1 VGRTFLLPRIVQAP
15 IGSLA
20 TVELVSAVS
29 SAGGLGTLALTWTDA
44 ETAASTVAA
53 VKTRTSAAFA
63 SNFVLAF
70 EPTALTAVLEAGV
83 PVVTFSWGLP
93 GPLVKTAHSFG
104 AAVGVQVG
112 TVEGAKRALEQDV
125 DFVICQGLEAGGHVQ
140 SSIPLRELLP
150 AVVSEAKTVPVAAA
164 GGLADGADVMDVTSL
179 GASAA
184 MLGTRFVAS
193 TESCAHDAYKA
204 ALVSSHSSD
213 TVLTGCF
220 DGEWPYA
227 LHRVLRNATLAN
239 WEAAGCL
246 PPGRRPGEGNVV
258 ARQETGA
265 PVRRYDDTPP
275 NSRMKGDVMACCLY
289 AGTGVDKI
297 TDVRSAGALV
307 KELLAVGF
315 RRADGRG

>member
-1 VGRTFLLPRIVQAP
+1 M
-15 IGSLA
+15 GSLA

-29 SAGGLGTLALTWTDA
+29 SAGGLGSLALTWTDA
-44 ETAASTVAA
+44 QTAASIVAA
-53 VKTRTSAAFA
+53 VKSRTSAAFA

-70 EPTALTAVLEAGV
+70 EPTALTAVLEAGI

-93 GPLVKTAHSFG
+93 GPLVQTAHSFG

-112 TVEGAKRALEQDV
+112 TVEGAKRALDQDV
-125 DFVICQGLEAGGHVQ
+125 DFIICQGIEAGGHVQ
-140 SSIPLRELLP
+140 SSIPVRELLP

-164 GGLADGADVMDVTSL
+164 GGLADGTDVMEVTSL

-193 TESCAHDAYKA
+193 TESGAHDAYKA
-204 ALVSSHSSD
+204 ALVASHSSD

-246 PPGRRPGEGNVV
+246 PPGRRPGEGDVV
-258 ARQETGA
+258 ARHETGA

-275 NSRMKGDVMACCLY
+275 DSRMKGDVMACCLY
-289 AGTGVDKI
+289 AGTGVGKI
-297 TDVRSAGALV
+297 TDIRSARVLV
-307 KELLAVGF
+307 RELAEFAKTGN
-315 RRADGRG
+315 AATA